1 MQNVEPP
8 AETQTYTHTEDKGT
22 GKGMSS
28 PSCNEGS
35 GIRKAQQQL
44 TI

>member
-8 AETQTYTHTEDKGT
+8 AETQTYTDTEDHGT
-22 GKGMSS
+22 GKGMIL

-35 GIRKAQQQL
+35 RIYEAQRQL
-44 TI
+44 TL